1 MLAVSTKENAL
12 NVEMGANKNLALQ
25 DTEPEDVQMEEQRNV
40 SFSAKE
46 INDTV
51 AKLVR
56 KFTEEEIG
64 FKEELKTLTPS
75 ERLSARVR
83 KEKELAKLRQ
93 QERDAL
99 NPKENNWQPHLVV
112 IPSSKTTVEEE
123 ITQKKMKLQRLL
135 SSDRIAANTQLK
147 KQAIQK

>member
-12 NVEMGANKNLALQ
+12 NVEMGADKNLALQ

-56 KFTEEEIG
+56 KFTQEEIE

-99 NPKENNWQPHLVV
+99 NPKDNN
-112 IPSSKTTVEEE
+112 
-123 ITQKKMKLQRLL
+123 
-135 SSDRIAANTQLK
+135 
-147 KQAIQK
+147 

>member
-93 QERDAL
+93 QKRDAL
-99 NPKENNWQPHLVV
+99 NPSER
-112 IPSSKTTVEEE
+112 IVE
-123 ITQKKMKLQRLL
+123 
-135 SSDRIAANTQLK
+135 S
-147 KQAIQK
+147 IQ